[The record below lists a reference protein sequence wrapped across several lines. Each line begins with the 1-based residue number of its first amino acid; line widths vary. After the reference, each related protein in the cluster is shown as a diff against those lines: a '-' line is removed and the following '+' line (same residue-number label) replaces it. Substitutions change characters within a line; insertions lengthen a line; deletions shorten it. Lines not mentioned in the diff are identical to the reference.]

1 MKKFFFLFAV
11 SLLAKMSWAQPAT
24 FVDDILTIPQA
35 ALIDA
40 VEPVYYADVQL
51 ADNGDGTLSV
61 VAGEAQN
68 LVNVDSIEVLIME
81 SFPVQVSVAVSGNL
95 SVPCVELLPAAV
107 ARKDSVFTVILA
119 ETVLGPAETCIAIIE
134 PFETN
139 VSLDVLGLA
148 AGDYTVVVN
157 GVEAEFTL
165 DSDNVLS
172 N

>member
-1 MKKFFFLFAV
+1 MKKFFVLFV
-11 SLLAKMSWAQPAT
+11 ISLSATMGWAQPAT
-24 FVDDILTIPQA
+24 FVDDVLTIPQA
-35 ALIDA
+35 VLIDA
-40 VEPVYYADVQL
+40 AESVYYADVQL
-51 ADNGDGTLSV
+51 TDNGDGTLTV
-61 VAGEAQN
+61 VAGETQN
-68 LVNVDSIEVLIME
+68 PVNVDSVEVLIME

-107 ARKDSVFTVILA
+107 ARKGNEFTVVLA

-134 PFETN
+134 PFETT

-148 AGDYTVVVN
+148 AGDYTVLVN

-165 DSDNVLS
+165 DMDNVLS